1 MSGTGKRTEDKLNL
15 VGIVAVGLSASVFVY
30 VSVVLLQAFYMNET
44 ATVNTTADFRG
55 QENPHKTL
63 KAAQETH
70 IKEYGRNAGGPDQP
84 QTYRVPVEVAIER
97 VVAEA
102 KADPSN
108 LVPVVGKSTV
118 PTIKAVFGRPQPL
131 AAPAPAPGAAPGAT
145 DAAAPVPAADASA
158 TPAPAVQT
166 TRPPESTTPPGL
178 VPPVRTESA
187 PPTPGAT
194 APVVPPGGARAST
207 TASGAA
213 SPPTP
218 SPAPGR
224 VKPPAQSGAGAT
236 KPATPPKGN
245 AP

>member
-84 QTYRVPVEVAIER
+84 QTYRVPVEVAMER

-108 LVPVVGKSTV
+108 LVPVVGT
-118 PTIKAVFGRPQPL
+118 
-131 AAPAPAPGAAPGAT
+131 AT
-145 DAAAPVPAADASA
+145 DQGGVRSSAAARGDA
-158 TPAPAVQT
+158 
-166 TRPPESTTPPGL
+166 
-178 VPPVRTESA
+178 
-187 PPTPGAT
+187 
-194 APVVPPGGARAST
+194 
-207 TASGAA
+207 
-213 SPPTP
+213 
-218 SPAPGR
+218 
-224 VKPPAQSGAGAT
+224 GAGRAWC
-236 KPATPPKGN
+236 AGGE
-245 AP
+245 